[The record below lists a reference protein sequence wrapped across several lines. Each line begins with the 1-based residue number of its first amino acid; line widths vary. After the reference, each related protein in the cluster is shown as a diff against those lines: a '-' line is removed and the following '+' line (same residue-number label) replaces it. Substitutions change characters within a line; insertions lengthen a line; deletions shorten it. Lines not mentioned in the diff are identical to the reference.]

1 MDFWKSL
8 SGMIILNLTS
18 ADPAASLTAI
28 NRAGI
33 TAYNAVQMDSMTF
46 RFVIRRGDYSRLAAL
61 CAKRG
66 DTLKLFRH
74 AGLYWRLK
82 GLLARPFLLCGIAIL
97 LILVFFLPTRIYFV
111 KVEGNVQIPD
121 RYILEEAEHCGI
133 SFGASRSHVRS
144 ERVKNA
150 LLSAI
155 PELQWAGVNTSGCI
169 ATISV
174 RERTDTQPEKN
185 TATVTRIVALRD
197 GVIRSCTV
205 TRGNSLCQ
213 VGQAVR
219 AGEVLVSGYTD
230 CGLCVKAQRAQ
241 AEIYAETER
250 TGETVTPAVWSIRGE
265 ILETTKKY
273 GLILGKKRINFFHN
287 SGILDTT
294 CAKIYEETCLTLPGG
309 FELPIRF
316 FTETWTRYRVSDES
330 EDPEHAAQLLGWFT
344 KNDLTQHMIAGRILS
359 AEEQVTQ
366 SGSTYRLS
374 GKYACLELIGQEENE
389 EIQNGKT
396 N

>member
-1 MDFWKSL
+1 MDLWKSL
-8 SGMIILNLTS
+8 SGMVALNLTS
-18 ADPAASLTAI
+18 ADPAASLTVI
-28 NRAGI
+28 NQAGI
-33 TAYNAVQMDSMTF
+33 TAYGAEQTDSMTF
-46 RFVIRRGDYSRLAAL
+46 RLLIRRGDYSRVAAL

-66 DTLKLFRH
+66 DTLKLVSRT
-74 AGLYWRLK
+74 GLYWRLK
-82 GLLARPFLLCGIAIL
+82 GLLARPFLLAGVSFL
-97 LILVFFLPTRIYFV
+97 LFLVFFLPTRIYFV
-111 KVEGNVQIPD
+111 EVEGNVRIPD
-121 RYILEEAEHCGI
+121 RYILEEAERCGI
-133 SFGASRSHVRS
+133 NFGASRSHVRS

-155 PELQWAGVNTSGCI
+155 PELQWAGVNTSGCT

-174 RERTDTQPEKN
+174 RERTDTETEKN

-205 TRGNSLCQ
+205 TRGNSLCR

-230 CGLCVKAQRAQ
+230 CGLCVKAERAQ

-250 TGETVTPAVWSIRGE
+250 TGEAVTPAVWSYRGGVQ
-265 ILETTKKY
+265 ETIKKY
-273 GLILGKKRINFFHN
+273 GLIVGKKRINFFDN

-316 FTETWTRYRVSDES
+316 FTETWIRYQVSDNS